1 MLQEKILMIQ
11 LIGCYSRT
19 SCQVLT
25 IPESSSY
32 RKILDNQWLKLSPQ
46 MRLTHRVV
54 SRKETFFFNGN
65 YLLMYTLYLKLSI
78 KTQIKCAVIF
88 VLVKNCTQNSIS
100 FEFSELDLNQVKLIL
115 YGYGVYHC
123 GYL

>member
-115 YGYGVYHC
+115 YGYGVCHY